1 MLKSLHDTDKS
12 GKTKLNSLGFKKL
25 ADFRLTW
32 NNVVRTIASESDPQV
47 MYDKLVEAGSIYAP
61 FKQLTSTK
69 LPNPSIGANNI
80 YDFKATTSFWQDF
93 NKSRVPYI
101 QLTLFKDDTAKVNNA
116 SADARTVINTFRNQ
130 YMSDMDNP
138 YTNTEPIFKNNRV
151 KFRKGYPRLW

>member
-1 MLKSLHDTDKS
+1 M
-12 GKTKLNSLGFKKL
+12 NSLGFKKL

-47 MYDKLVEAGSIYAP
+47 MYDKLVEAGGIYAP

-69 LPNPSIGANNI
+69 LPNPSISANNI

-101 QLTLFKDDTAKVNNA
+101 QLTLL
-116 SADARTVINTFRNQ
+116 SLQ
-130 YMSDMDNP
+130 
-138 YTNTEPIFKNNRV
+138 
-151 KFRKGYPRLW
+151 FRKIKKGKINNNGN